1 MIERQHLK
9 RAGTIWIIISV
20 IALVLLFWANR
31 VKADEDTIGP
41 VRFGPMLTAQ
51 MIRMKFNPTRTSFM
65 TSGLG
70 GGFFAEYQ
78 AKEKTAF
85 KPRVEVYVLASSREE
100 SKELDIEFGCS
111 GSLLSIGP
119 LQLGNVGAIYNPDEN
134 EWSLTIGGS
143 LTLWG
148 KEL

>member
-1 MIERQHLK
+1 MKALK
-9 RAGTIWIIISV
+9 KASVVLTV
-20 IALVLLFWANR
+20 IALLFLIVGIVRAE
-31 VKADEDTIGP
+31 EDTIGP

-51 MIRMKFNPTRTSFM
+51 MIRMKFDPTRTSFM

-70 GGFFAEYQ
+70 GGFFGEYQ
-78 AKEKTAF
+78 AKEETAF
-85 KPRVEVYVLASSREE
+85 KPRVEIYVLASSQEE
-100 SKELDIEFGCS
+100 SKELDIEFGFS
-111 GSLLSIGP
+111 GSLLSIGN
-119 LQLGNVGAIYNPDEN
+119 LQLGTIGAIYNPDEN

>member
-1 MIERQHLK
+1 MNHKMLSKFSVVLIVVALLFLT
-9 RAGTIWIIISV
+9 AGLV
-20 IALVLLFWANR
+20 IAE
-31 VKADEDTIGP
+31 EDTIGP
-41 VRFGPMLTAQ
+41 IKFGPMLTAQ
-51 MIRMKFNPTRTSFM
+51 MIRMKFDPTRTSFM

-85 KPRVEVYVLASSREE
+85 KPRVEIYVLASSQEE

-119 LQLGNVGAIYNPDEN
+119 LQLGTIGAIYNPDED
-134 EWSLTIGGS
+134 EWSLIIGGS

-148 KEL
+148 KGL